1 MVFGFLP
8 GVLLMRRSTRTRP
21 WVLVTAAALACAGVL
36 LNRFV
41 LTIQTLALPTL
52 PFDRFLTYFPSWQ
65 EFAVFGAVIAYA
77 VIVYSLSYRYLPLF
91 PQEKE
96 LNHVS
101 RS

>member
-1 MVFGFLP
+1 
-8 GVLLMRRSTRTRP
+8 MRKATRRRP
-21 WVLVTAAALACAGVL
+21 WILTTAAALACTGVL

-52 PFDRFLTYFPSWQ
+52 SFDEFLSYFPSWQ

-96 LNHVS
+96 LNHVP